1 MDKFKNVISE
11 SDVSLLLSE
20 FSDLD
25 LVNQLDSLSV
35 LRDQRSYSQTVLSV
49 FGDILYQ
56 LMLVEISNRF
66 SCIVLDANGSVGQT

>member
-1 MDKFKNVISE
+1 MDKFKNVIFE